1 MEKEKEGKNVL
12 HKLKKALNLTIDPD
26 EREAKVLE
34 IVSQAVRREGTTITC
49 SQVEDTVYLTNEEER
64 FIIKIQDNAF
74 TLVLMEASKILLN
87 VMLNPA
93 ISHKLRGVANLKV
106 KEDIERIESAI
117 TNEGDKVLEDFYA
130 FLAKDEELEGEIVE
144 NVGE

>member
-1 MEKEKEGKNVL
+1 MEKEGKNVL
-12 HKLKKALNLTIDPD
+12 HKLKKALSLTIDPD
-26 EREAKVLE
+26 EREAKILE

-93 ISHKLRGVANLKV
+93 ISHKLRGVINLKV

>member
-1 MEKEKEGKNVL
+1 MEKEGKNVL
-12 HKLKKALNLTIDPD
+12 HKLKKALSLTIDPD
-26 EREAKVLE
+26 EREAKILE

-49 SQVEDTVYLTNEEER
+49 SQVGDTVYLTNEEER

-93 ISHKLRGVANLKV
+93 ISHKLRGVVNLKV

-130 FLAKDEELEGEIVE
+130 FLAKDEELEGETVE

>member
-1 MEKEKEGKNVL
+1 MEKEGKNVL
-12 HKLKKALNLTIDPD
+12 HKLKKALSLTIDPD

-93 ISHKLRGVANLKV
+93 ISHKLRGVVNLKV

-130 FLAKDEELEGEIVE
+130 FLAKDEELEGEVVE